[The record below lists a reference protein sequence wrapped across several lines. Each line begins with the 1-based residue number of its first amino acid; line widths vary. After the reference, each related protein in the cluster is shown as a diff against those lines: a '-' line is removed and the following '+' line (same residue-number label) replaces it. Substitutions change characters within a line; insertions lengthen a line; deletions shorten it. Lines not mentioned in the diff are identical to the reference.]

1 MILISWSH
9 SWCFGKASWSF
20 TAVNNSLKS
29 LYSLGIDIL
38 VTGSQSS
45 LTRLLHSIFVSEF
58 FSSLRVSSADIVKI
72 FTPSGEF
79 RTGYNLLE
87 LPPLTKYIL
96 FSAQSIIGL
105 AAQSHGI
112 PRTISL
118 PGCSV
123 MLNWIFSKCQPK
135 YMGVGTVSRFTHS
148 SLCFIKVPLNPWS
161 LKGFFFTCVQI
172 ACFAANSGSMKFP
185 VQPLSISS
193 QTGWLLTLAQTQKL
207 LMSSCAAAA
216 NSLWCTL
223 PEGFEIGVSGGLW
236 PGGPPSFLN

>member
-9 SWCFGKASWSF
+9 SWCFSKASWSF
-20 TAVNNSLKS
+20 TAVNNPLKS

-38 VTGSQSS
+38 VTGSWSS
-45 LTRLLHSIFVSEF
+45 LTRLLHSIFVSGF
-58 FSSLRVSSADIVKI
+58 FSSLRVSFTDIAKI

-79 RTGYNLLE
+79 RTEYNLLE
-87 LPPLTKYIL
+87 LLPLTKYIL

-118 PGCSV
+118 PDCFI
-123 MLNWIFSKCQPK
+123 MLNWIFSQCQAKC
-135 YMGVGTVSRFTHS
+135 MGTGTVSQFTHP
-148 SLCFIKVPLNPWS
+148 SLCFIKVPLKPWS
-161 LKGFFFTCVQI
+161 LKGFCFTCVQI
-172 ACFAANSGSMKFP
+172 ACFTANPGSMKFP

-193 QTGWLLTLAQTQKL
+193 QAGWLLTLAQTWKL
-207 LMSSCAAAA
+207 LVSSCAAAV

-223 PEGFEIGVSGGLW
+223 LRGFEIGVSEGLW
-236 PGGPPSFLN
+236 PGGPSSFLN